1 MSDIIIRH
9 VEPQDARALQQIY
22 AQESTFSDT
31 LQIPWP
37 SLQSWQDRI
46 ANPQPGQYQL
56 VACIDNQVAGNLT
69 LEVSQSPRRR
79 HCASFGLGVDA
90 RQRGKGVAQ
99 ALMRA
104 MIALCDGWLNVERIE
119 LTVYTDNEAAV
130 KLYKKFGFVIEG
142 TASRYALRAGEM
154 VDIYYMARLR
164 GALKD
169 ATPLATD

>member
-1 MSDIIIRH
+1 MGEITIRH
-9 VEPQDARALQQIY
+9 AEPQDAHALQQIY

-31 LQIPWP
+31 LQLPWP
-37 SLQSWQDRI
+37 SLQKWQERL
-46 ANPQPGQYQL
+46 AHAQPDQYQL
-56 VACIDNQVAGNLT
+56 VACIDNQVVGNLT
-69 LEVSQSPRRR
+69 LEVNQSPRRR
-79 HCASFGLGVDA
+79 HSASFGLGVDA

-130 KLYKKFGFVIEG
+130 RLYKKFGFVIEG

-154 VDIYYMARLR
+154 VDVYYMARLR
-164 GALKD
+164 GAVS
-169 ATPLATD
+169 A